1 MKTFKEFIE
10 EEAAP
15 SNVTGAPVATN
26 NPKMRGRRS
35 RRDDEEDEEDEEGW
49 MRDIADHVS
58 KKYERQIKKAVETLG
73 ITAANAADK
82 QAQFVKKLQQAGMS
96 YSDALMYFNRL
107 VQLLGSVA

>member
-35 RRDDEEDEEDEEGW
+35 RRDDEEDEVVEEGW

-58 KKYERQIKKAVETLG
+58 KKYEPTDQK
-73 ITAANAADK
+73 
-82 QAQFVKKLQQAGMS
+82 
-96 YSDALMYFNRL
+96 
-107 VQLLGSVA
+107 GS